1 MPVLATTAFSQASD
15 VFSLVR
21 SLLNDADIPSILAIT
36 ATGAVRSG
44 NAVTITTATPHGL
57 QISMLV
63 QVGNVSDTSF
73 NGTQTV
79 ASVPTSTTFTYN
91 QALANANSGNGT
103 VAILIQGDWATDAV
117 LIPFANAAYRK
128 LQRRMWMAGSKTTTN
143 EVILQLGVNFTQLS
157 DSSTPQMPVDF
168 LAPRELWE
176 RIQGSGTGLVG
187 FVPMK
192 PVDARF
198 PGDLRCDERY
208 HCAWWR

>member
-143 EVILQLGVNFTQLS
+143 E
-157 DSSTPQMPVDF
+157 
-168 LAPRELWE
+168 
-176 RIQGSGTGLVG
+176 
-187 FVPMK
+187 
-192 PVDARF
+192 
-198 PGDLRCDERY
+198 
-208 HCAWWR
+208 